1 MINTVMLDCGGV
13 VTYPLTGEWMMA
25 PGLDELKKKYNFT
38 IDEAQAREGL
48 RRHIHFV
55 DEGQLIT
62 GFRHELECRVRFTNA
77 MAEHLGV
84 KLDEADVMNMVNFQ
98 TYDDS
103 KYQLYEDSVSGVN
116 RLSEKYRVGFVSNAM
131 PSMIRA
137 LINTGLCDRLSFFT
151 VSCMIG
157 CQKPDKGIF
166 MKALEEAEAKPE
178 DCVFVEDIGANLFAA
193 GRLGIRQ
200 IRMVRD
206 HYLTWPLPEFEW
218 HGAVAHNLEEVERL
232 VDAHN
237 RGEKEIPLC
246 TE

>member
-1 MINTVMLDCGGV
+1 MINTIMLDCGGV

-25 PGLDELKKKYNFT
+25 PGLDELKAKYNFT
-38 IDEAQAREGL
+38 IDEDRAREGL
-48 RRHIHFV
+48 KKNIHFV

-62 GFRHELECRVRFTNA
+62 GFKHELECRIRFTNA
-77 MAEHLGV
+77 MSEFLGV
-84 KLDEADVMNMVNFQ
+84 KLEEADVMKMVRFQ

-103 KYQLYEDSVSGVN
+103 KYQLYEDSIPGVR

-137 LINTGLCDRLSFFT
+137 LINTGLCDELSFFT
-151 VSCMIG
+151 VSCLIG
-157 CQKPDKGIF
+157 CQKPEEGIF
-166 MKALEEAEAKPE
+166 LKALEEAGAKPE
-178 DCVFVEDIGANLFAA
+178 ECVFVEDIGANLFAA

-200 IRMVRD
+200 IRMMRD
-206 HYLTWPLPEFEW
+206 HYLTWALPDFEW
-218 HGAVAHNLEEVERL
+218 HGAVAHDLAEVEKL
-232 VDAHN
+232 VEAHN

>member
-1 MINTVMLDCGGV
+1 MIKTIMMDCGGV

-25 PGLDELKKKYNFT
+25 PGLEELKAKYGFE
-38 IDEAQAREGL
+38 IDEQLAREGL
-48 RRHIHFV
+48 KKHLHFV

-62 GFRHELECRVRFTNA
+62 GFKHEAECRIRFTRA
-77 MAEHLGV
+77 MSEHLGV
-84 KLDEADVMNMVNFQ
+84 KLEDEDIMKMVRFQ

-103 KYQLYEDSVSGVN
+103 KYQLYPDSVRMVN
-116 RLSEKYRVGFVSNAM
+116 KLSRKYRVGFVSNAM

-137 LINTGLCDRLSFFT
+137 LINTGLCDELSFFT
-151 VSCMIG
+151 VSCLVG
-157 CQKPDKGIF
+157 CQKPDEGIF
-166 MKALEEAEAKPE
+166 LKALEEANANPE
-178 DCVFVEDIGANLFAA
+178 ECVFVEDIGANLYAA

-218 HGAVAHNLEEVERL
+218 RGALAHDLEEVEEL

-237 RGEKEIPLC
+237 SGVKEIPLC